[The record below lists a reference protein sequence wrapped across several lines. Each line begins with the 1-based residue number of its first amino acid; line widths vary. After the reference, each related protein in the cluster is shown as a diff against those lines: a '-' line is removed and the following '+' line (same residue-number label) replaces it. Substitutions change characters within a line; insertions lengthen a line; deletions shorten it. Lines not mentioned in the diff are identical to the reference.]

1 MNTDIDIMLNEIFPD
16 DKELMT
22 ATKVRL
28 EELINHLLNNDF
40 EKLINILYRID
51 VREEKLKVLL
61 KENADKNAS
70 SIIADLVIERQIQ
83 KIKSRQQFSQR
94 KNDDD
99 ADENERWCLSP
110 Q

>member
-83 KIKSRQQFSQR
+83 KRFIF
-94 KNDDD
+94 
-99 ADENERWCLSP
+99 LSFYFLTKEIFMIF
-110 Q
+110 